1 MEHRSPALQADSL
14 PAEATREALFP
25 PYHSL
30 NFIENDYSHSLGASQ
45 FLTISFY
52 DIGFAKLPFLITT
65 RFSACTYMQFRLSRE
80 KYLSTLTDLTL
91 SL

>member
-14 PAEATREALFP
+14 PAEATMEALFP
-25 PYHSL
+25 PYPSL

-52 DIGFAKLPFLITT
+52 DIGYHSLLQLSFLPVPV
-65 RFSACTYMQFRLSRE
+65 QFRLSRE
-80 KYLSTLTDLTL
+80 KYMSTLTDLTL